1 MFAFKREKK
10 KKKNKVIN
18 DEQRVGKIPSVDRVK
33 KRSENE
39 EP

>member
-1 MFAFKREKK
+1 M
-10 KKKNKVIN
+10 IS

-39 EP
+39 EL